1 MHKATWDLKWY
12 LLQSRKLDSLTA
24 PEKSKYVDQK
34 EGAEHL
40 QSILKNN
47 QVNE

>member
-12 LLQSRKLDSLTA
+12 LLQSRKLDSPTA
-24 PEKSKYVDQK
+24 PEKSKYVDKK

>member
-12 LLQSRKLDSLTA
+12 LLQSRKLDSPTA

-40 QSILKNN
+40 SILKIN